1 MGCNIIKEKVSA
13 VRRLFIKDEDI
24 KDGIVRIYG
33 DDVHHIKDVL
43 RLKIGTDLVVS
54 NGVKQYNASILSIES
69 TSVLLKIVDE
79 LHQVV
84 ESSINV
90 TLFQGLPK
98 SDKMDLIVQKC
109 TEIGIKKIVPVET
122 EYSIIK
128 IKEKSIGNKINRW
141 NKISQ
146 EASKQS
152 GRLIVPEVLEPISFN
167 IAVNYIHEFDLC
179 VMPYERE
186 TNVRLKD
193 VLKENNGAKNICI
206 FIGPEGGFSPSEVAM
221 ATENGAVIVT
231 LGPRILRTET
241 AGIVAGSIILYEL
254 GDLG

>member
-1 MGCNIIKEKVSA
+1 MRKF
-13 VRRLFIKDEDI
+13 FIKDEDI

-33 DDVHHIKDVL
+33 DDAHHIKDVL
-43 RLKIGTDLVVS
+43 RLKIGTNLVVS
-54 NGVKQYNASILSIES
+54 NGVKQYNASIFSIES

-79 LHQVV
+79 FHQIV
-84 ESSINV
+84 ESTINV

-98 SDKMDLIVQKC
+98 SNKMDLIVQKS

-122 EYSIIK
+122 EFSVIK
-128 IKEKSIGNKINRW
+128 VKEKSIGNKINRW

-152 GRLIVPEVLEPISFN
+152 GRLTVPEVLEPVSFD
-167 IAVNYIHEFDLC
+167 IAVNYIYDFDLC
-179 VMPYERE
+179 IIPYERE
-186 TNVRLKD
+186 FNVRLKD
-193 VLKENNGAKNICI
+193 VLKENHDAKNICI
-206 FIGPEGGFSPSEVAM
+206 FIGPEGGFSDHEVAM
-221 ATENGAVIVT
+221 ATKNGAVPVT

>member
-33 DDVHHIKDVL
+33 DDAHHIKDVL

-206 FIGPEGGFSPSEVAM
+206 FIGPEGGFSPSEVTM
-221 ATENGAVIVT
+221 ATKNGAVTVT